1 MQEKRTIIRKKINI
15 YLLYYSVVM
24 RERGFKPLFWID
36 SLFMLKCESVKVFL
50 SKNTCIFTLFF
61 IPLYP
66 ILFMYIN
73 KHVLYPEDTPKI
85 PRR

>member
-1 MQEKRTIIRKKINI
+1 MQEKRIIIRKKINI

-50 SKNTCIFTLFF
+50 SKILAYSHYFLYLCTRLF
-61 IPLYP
+61 YV
-66 ILFMYIN
+66 Y
-73 KHVLYPEDTPKI
+73 K
-85 PRR
+85 